1 MIQQSHSWHI
11 SREKHGLKG
20 HKHPQDM
27 EVNEMST
34 NRCMEKDVVLMDN
47 GILVIK
53 KNEIMP
59 FAGSWVDLEMII
71 LSDKS

>member
-1 MIQQSHSWHI
+1 
-11 SREKHGLKG
+11 
-20 HKHPQDM
+20 M

-53 KNEIMP
+53 KNEIRPLAATWMN
-59 FAGSWVDLEMII
+59 LESVI
-71 LSDKS
+71 LSEAS

>member
-27 EVNEMST
+27 EVNEMSN

-47 GILVIK
+47 GIL
-53 KNEIMP
+53 
-59 FAGSWVDLEMII
+59 
-71 LSDKS
+71 LSY